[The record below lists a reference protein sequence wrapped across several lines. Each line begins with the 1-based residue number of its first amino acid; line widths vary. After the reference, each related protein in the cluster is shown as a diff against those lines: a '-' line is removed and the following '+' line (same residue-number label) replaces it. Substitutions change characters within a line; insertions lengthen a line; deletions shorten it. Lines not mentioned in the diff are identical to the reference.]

1 MKIAIVG
8 LAGAGKDTF
17 GEMLVKHLGSDWELA
32 KYATPLKEL
41 TRSIFGDDFDDREVK
56 EVKRVLWEDAWLD
69 GNRSTQLY
77 ASMYLKVRRFLECL
91 PVKNTEYKAIE
102 KFIDVICSL
111 DEISPRQFQQLF
123 GTEVMRSIDN
133 NFWVDQLMS
142 KQGNLI
148 ITDARFENEIDKV
161 DKVFL
166 ILNNRLDI
174 NDVKYDHASE
184 QMAKLMTAGVKYDL
198 FTGSTL
204 YVTNNSDLASLD
216 RKANSWAKLIKTM
229 Q

>member
-56 EVKRVLWEDAWLD
+56 EVP
-69 GNRSTQLY
+69 RSLSDNVGLNYTLEEHLANLVTKFVDNTY
-77 ASMYLKVRRFLECL
+77 MTRAKRFLCL
-91 PVKNTEYKAIE
+91 SRLGKILSDLPNN
-102 KFIDVICSL
+102 S
-111 DEISPRQFQQLF
+111 ISPRQFQQLF
-123 GTEVMRSIDN
+123 GTDVMRSIDN
-133 NFWVDQLMS
+133 NFWVDQLMT

-161 DKVFL
+161 DKVFV
-166 ILNNRLDI
+166 IINNRLDI
-174 NDVKYDHASE
+174 NDSKYDHVSE
-184 QMAKLMTAGVKYDL
+184 QMAKLMTAEAQL
-198 FTGSTL
+198 NFFTGSTL
-204 YVTNNSDLASLD
+204 VVTNNSDLTALD
-216 RKANSWAKLIKTM
+216 SKANSWAKLLNTM

>member
-56 EVKRVLWEDAWLD
+56 EVKQDLVHSNTYDSSELFINMQKQISSFLVANVPDLTLRNKCYDLWDSILS
-69 GNRSTQLY
+69 RIS
-77 ASMYLKVRRFLECL
+77 
-91 PVKNTEYKAIE
+91 
-102 KFIDVICSL
+102 
-111 DEISPRQFQQLF
+111 EISPRQFQQLF
-123 GTEVMRSIDN
+123 GTEVMRSVDN

-161 DKVFL
+161 DWVFL
-166 ILNNRLDI
+166 ITNPNLDI
-174 NDVKYDHASE
+174 KDAKYDHASE
-184 QMAKLMTAGVKYDL
+184 QMAKLMTAEAPLGGTLPDNVLYIANNADL
-198 FTGSTL
+198 KTL
-204 YVTNNSDLASLD
+204 DN
-216 RKANSWAKLIKTM
+216 KAFIWATLIKNVH
-229 Q
+229 